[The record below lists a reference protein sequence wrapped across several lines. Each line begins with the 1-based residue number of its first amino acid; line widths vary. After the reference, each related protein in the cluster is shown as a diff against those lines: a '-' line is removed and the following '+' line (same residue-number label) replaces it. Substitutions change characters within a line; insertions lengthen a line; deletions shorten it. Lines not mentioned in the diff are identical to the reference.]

1 MVIAVTAKMDK
12 GAADMD
18 MEMMAEAELDRLQ
31 RQYRIMEGDRKA
43 FLDEIT
49 NKLKKQRRIIARLRK
64 EKDDLMGDIRVATC
78 DGQKRKDSK
87 ITTKLDALLQKH
99 EEVVGQVQKEKFRLE
114 EIEQQ
119 VKKTER
125 QVAKMRL
132 KEVTEG
138 EYRERIKSGQRSIQI
153 LENKLE
159 TTIKRF
165 CGVLTENKQM
175 REEIDHLLKERT
187 RFNAIWEKL
196 LSDLNTGKKFML
208 DLVEQATLAYDQR
221 EEWCS
226 KLQAL
231 KIRAHND
238 VISHTQEM
246 REMQRQLDHDGK
258 LREFLTIKGQRRV
271 MRDLEEKEMKK
282 KQQEKEDL
290 ERQVKMYQETLDK
303 IKEFCEE
310 NDIERIA
317 AKYLKQEEENF
328 ALFNYVNELNHELE
342 VLDESIEEMQ
352 VKIDEQKEICEQ
364 KAQKEKETMES
375 LNRALEAATK
385 KADEDEEILKQTE
398 AELAQIL
405 RGIGGVFEL
414 MECDCAPILD
424 LLGENP
430 EVNEDNVLIYMG
442 LIEKK
447 VSSLITTVYF
457 KEKSLMRKKAR

>member
-1 MVIAVTAKMDK
+1 
-12 GAADMD
+12 
-18 MEMMAEAELDRLQ
+18 
-31 RQYRIMEGDRKA
+31 
-43 FLDEIT
+43 
-49 NKLKKQRRIIARLRK
+49 
-64 EKDDLMGDIRVATC
+64 
-78 DGQKRKDSK
+78 
-87 ITTKLDALLQKH
+87 
-99 EEVVGQVQKEKFRLE
+99 
-114 EIEQQ
+114 
-119 VKKTER
+119 
-125 QVAKMRL
+125 
-132 KEVTEG
+132 
-138 EYRERIKSGQRSIQI
+138 
-153 LENKLE
+153 
-159 TTIKRF
+159 
-165 CGVLTENKQM
+165 
-175 REEIDHLLKERT
+175 
-187 RFNAIWEKL
+187 
-196 LSDLNTGKKFML
+196 
-208 DLVEQATLAYDQR
+208 
-221 EEWCS
+221 
-226 KLQAL
+226 
-231 KIRAHND
+231 
-238 VISHTQEM
+238 M

-424 LLGENP
+424 LLGKTRIFVYLYTEFFPGENP

-457 KEKSLMRKKAR
+457 KEKSVSVGCFLVTPLQECFQLMRKKAR